1 MSATYRD
8 DREAALSRAE
18 VLNRENELLRAEN
31 FWLRA
36 QVDPAGAEGVHWMRG
51 ALVALAVLLTTTVG
65 ASMIL
70 RDMAAHSAE
79 RAAPSF
85 DLPDRPFPD
94 DALRRA
100 LTGAPPVVAD
110 RPEEP
115 PPVPPPAREGTAL
128 DLALTPLLQ
137 GCFAGPRS
145 RVDLVA
151 TVDPRGR
158 AQRVYVLRHGQVGA
172 PRAERRCVR
181 RALEAVSLPT
191 ARGDFTSYGPN
202 TELRLVLLPAR
213 VGRSRGHHRG

>member
-18 VLNRENELLRAEN
+18 VLNRENEVLRAEN

-65 ASMIL
+65 ASIIL
-70 RDMAAHSAE
+70 RDMAAHTADSS
-79 RAAPSF
+79 APSF
-85 DLPDRPFPD
+85 DLPERPFPD
-94 DALRRA
+94 EALQRA
-100 LTGAPPVVAD
+100 LAGAPPVVAD
-110 RPEEP
+110 RPAEAAPEAP
-115 PPVPPPAREGTAL
+115 PPSERASLTV
-128 DLALTPLLQ
+128 ALTPLLQ

-151 TVDPRGR
+151 TVDSRGR
-158 AQRVYVLRHGQVGA
+158 AQRVYVLHHGQPGA
-172 PRAERRCVR
+172 RRAERRCVR

-202 TELRLVLLPAR
+202 TELHLVLLPAR
-213 VGRSRGHHRG
+213 IGRSHGPRRG